1 MPQYF
6 DSTAAFPMKTKKR
19 VYASGGRVGLV
30 HGGPHNTGR
39 MNLLEEEGRIRSEP
53 QTRNV
58 RAEEGRVIGELNRG
72 YATGGRVGAKDG
84 KWIQKVNKSIK
95 ARGTKGKCTPITKP
109 GCTGRAKALA
119 KTFKKMARER
129 KSA

>member
-6 DSTAAFPMKTKKR
+6 DSTAAFPMNTQVR
-19 VYASGGRVGLV
+19 RYASGGRV
-30 HGGPHNTGR
+30 
-39 MNLLEEEGRIRSEP
+39 
-53 QTRNV
+53 
-58 RAEEGRVIGELNRG
+58 A
-72 YATGGRVGAKDG
+72 AKDG

-95 ARGTKGKCTPITKP
+95 ARGTEGKCTPITKP